1 MSGSSVPFNL
11 SNYAYGGAVYG
22 GAVYGGG
29 VYTKPG
35 PNGTNIAQG
44 AGERE
49 AEYRRLLERSYGVVR
64 ESLAQQA
71 IARTAT
77 DRTATSGSS
86 ILTKGMETLAIG
98 DRIPVVFARRRTG
111 GTGGVLVQPRATE
124 IQVSNT
130 ATRITVRW
138 HCVLSDGQI
147 QSVQVRDVRN
157 GFSRQGEFS
166 QNFDKRAGTWL
177 PGNRARQLADTEL
190 PSFPLQT
197 GTGGTYAGL
206 TTIEF
211 SNSYP
216 IDSDRWSQA
225 WSVFVRGG
233 LIISRGRLVDDVVG
247 PSDNL
252 CDLLLWALPR
262 SGLLSED
269 QIDIPTMEAAA
280 RFLEANQLHCNAE
293 FSAAQGLPDFL
304 TGILPAF
311 LLRETTVGG
320 RFAVVPLLPVRE
332 DGTINTDPLVPDH
345 ILTEDVIT
353 PDSYSEQPA
362 PAANR
367 GPLRIVATYR
377 QQTSDTEPPLVC
389 SLPLGSAVD
398 VLPPSEE
405 MPLDGFCTS
414 RIHAATAA
422 GYRHATRT
430 LAGGT
435 ATVGLR
441 PGSQTGSVLPG
452 QVVQIAL
459 RIESEQEQG
468 WISSWWQ
475 VARVEMDGDA
485 NETLQLSEMPVD
497 AAGRSIVALQ
507 VAAARAAA
515 GDLEFPYPVINEED
529 EPGRETDTS
538 VPPESSPPAPPI
550 DRGDPPLDEGDVR
563 LPPAPPPGAPPG
575 GDDSPVTSGGGGGGA
590 AGLARGGDRTRDPDK
605 GREPV
610 RRRVRWLL
618 AEGQCSR
625 NEAIVQKVVVRR
637 TVNGVMQVV
646 SERGPSLGFMIVTT
660 KLRQLN
666 VTTNNAPVPVNYV
679 IYELHYTPCVR
690 RADGSIRSYGKPVV
704 EPWATYYGGPFDDGN
719 IYGDFDFL
727 ITDLGCAATNRI
739 NGMP

>member
-1 MSGSSVPFNL
+1 MPGSSAPFNT
-11 SNYAYGGAVYG
+11 SNYPYGGAVYG

-49 AEYRRLLERSYGVVR
+49 AEYKRLLERSYGVVR

-86 ILTKGMETLAIG
+86 ILTRAMEALAIG
-98 DRIPVVFARRRTG
+98 DRIPVVFGRRRTG

-130 ATRITVRW
+130 AARITVRW

-157 GFSRQGEFS
+157 GFSRQGQFS
-166 QNFDKRAGTWL
+166 QNFDQRAGAWL
-177 PGNRARQLADTEL
+177 PGNRTQPLADTAL

-197 GTGGTYAGL
+197 GTGGTYEGL
-206 TTIEF
+206 STIEF

-252 CDLLLWALPR
+252 CDLLVWALPR

-269 QIDIPTMEAAA
+269 QIDIPAMEAAA

-304 TGILPAF
+304 TGLLPAF

-345 ILTEDVIT
+345 ILTEDVII

-398 VLPPSEE
+398 ALPPSEE

-422 GYRHATRT
+422 GYRHAIRT

-441 PGSQTGSVLPG
+441 PGSQTGSVVRG
-452 QVVQIAL
+452 QIVQIAL
-459 RIESEQEQG
+459 RIETEQEQG

-497 AAGRSIVALQ
+497 AERRSIVALQ

-515 GDLEFPYPVINEED
+515 GDLEFPYPVISEED

-550 DRGDPPLDEGDVR
+550 DRGDPPRDEGDVR

-575 GDDSPVTSGGGGGGA
+575 GDGSPVTSGAGSTG
-590 AGLARGGDRTRDPDK
+590 GLARGGDRTRQPSYGPDVTP
-605 GREPV
+605 REP
-610 RRRVRWLL
+610 RW
-618 AEGQCSR
+618 GPPRCGR
-625 NEAIVQKVVVRR
+625 DEAYVQQLVVRR

-646 SERGPSLGFMIVTT
+646 AERGPSMGFMIVTT
-660 KLRQLN
+660 KFRKLN

-679 IYELHYTPCVR
+679 VYELHYTPCVL
-690 RADGSIRSYGKPVV
+690 RADGSIRSYEKPVV

-719 IYGDFDFL
+719 TYGDYDFL
-727 ITDLGCAATNRI
+727 ITDLPCAATNRI
-739 NGMP
+739 NGAP